1 MYLSLIEA
9 VLIVSVACLLY
20 RTVPCPLASK
30 KIPMSNSNAIR
41 WRYLTPVLA
50 QDTGTF
56 YKKIEL
62 MTKHFKHK
70 PRNDKVQLHLPKPLR
85 YIWLSY
91 H

>member
-56 YKKIEL
+56 YEK
-62 MTKHFKHK
+62 
-70 PRNDKVQLHLPKPLR
+70 D
-85 YIWLSY
+85 
-91 H
+91 

>member
-1 MYLSLIEA
+1 MFMDYLLVILIEA

-30 KIPMSNSNAIR
+30 KIPMSNSSAIH
-41 WRYLTPVLA
+41 WKNLTSVLA

-56 YKKIEL
+56 YQKDRSNLKS
-62 MTKHFKHK
+62 TF
-70 PRNDKVQLHLPKPLR
+70 DLPKSLR
-85 YIWLSY
+85 YIWLNY